1 MSHVEI
7 LLKQLEAAEE
17 KLMNY
22 PVGTLVIHKGKYG
35 GHQYRINKKR
45 REDYIPQKDLSH
57 WIELFD
63 QKRKLK
69 EQIRQYKKN

>member
-7 LLKQLEAAEE
+7 LLKQLKEAEE
-17 KLMNY
+17 KLMSY
-22 PVGTLVIHKGKYG
+22 PAGTLVIHKGKYG

-45 REDYIPQKDLSH
+45 REDYIPKKDLPH

-69 EQIRQYKKN
+69 EQKEKQAVK